1 MVLTTVE
8 SCVVQ
13 GSYMG
18 RDTDSGPE
26 TVIELW
32 CRAREGHSILLL
44 ITGVRPWL
52 EISVPGRL
60 KTPPNLDD
68 LLDQARAIKGVTKIH
83 EPIDKWSEMGVKP
96 HWRVEVSQPWAVS
109 TGPKVREKLER
120 EWSVTSADIPFINR
134 LFMDNDIGPHISTE
148 AEVLWANQS
157 VPDSLFAK
165 LPGSNKGDAA
175 RLQAADKIRDIGGSG
190 LYPVDLIATCDFTK
204 IVRCEPFATPFVL
217 MSFDL
222 ETSIAE
228 ETVLCAAA
236 VIQQGDG
243 ERVIREFQGNEKEIL
258 TGLSKL
264 IREYDP
270 DIITG
275 YNIDNFDL
283 PRLNTRMKSLAN
295 KKDFSSGADLFGWG
309 RVPIIESEAKRLVPS
324 RDSNRRTWRIHGRCV
339 LDAWWQARTV
349 LRPKRETLKYVC
361 RLLWPENEDLQ
372 KMDVDASQMDREWA
386 ERPDV
391 VMEYCVQDTILPLE
405 ILREISAVKRKEAL
419 ASVAA
424 VPLEVAISGTT
435 SQWIDSL
442 VIRLADSENIAV
454 PRTNRGGRGE
464 QIVGGYVH
472 EVEAGVSRW
481 IAVLDFK
488 SMYPSIMI
496 SNNICYTTRIDKNN
510 RPDEVPESGFH
521 ESPLGAKFLPVE
533 TRRGI
538 IPRLLGDL
546 MNLRSEHKSALK
558 TAQESGDKVAEQFH
572 DEMQYAVKIL
582 MNSFYGVFASK
593 FYRFTHE
600 DLGSS
605 ITAWARSNIKSI
617 INQLDEE
624 GHHVVYSDTDSVFV
638 EAPVKEDAPLK
649 EPAEGE
655 DRTSWDEASEELIKF
670 GDELADRFTKEGA
683 ELEFETAL
691 SSFFSHGAKK
701 RYVGQVIWPEPK
713 LLIRGYEVRR
723 TDSFT
728 LLTDAMTELFEMI
741 LDGESDT
748 AVNMCISLIKKVKE
762 GNVAPRDL
770 VISKS
775 CKGKVSAGGQI
786 DFTSAYVNPDRM
798 VQVRAAKQRIE
809 AGLNFTPGM
818 KVGWLVTDFSKSP
831 MKVAAWLE
839 DETGVEQTEYDPGF
853 YVKRLA
859 TALGRITEAFGWSGD
874 DLIKGNR
881 QANLFSF

>member
-1 MVLTTVE
+1 
-8 SCVVQ
+8 
-13 GSYMG
+13 
-18 RDTDSGPE
+18 
-26 TVIELW
+26 
-32 CRAREGHSILLL
+32 
-44 ITGVRPWL
+44 
-52 EISVPGRL
+52 
-60 KTPPNLDD
+60 
-68 LLDQARAIKGVTKIH
+68 
-83 EPIDKWSEMGVKP
+83 
-96 HWRVEVSQPWAVS
+96 
-109 TGPKVREKLER
+109 
-120 EWSVTSADIPFINR
+120 
-134 LFMDNDIGPHISTE
+134 MDNDIGPHISAE

-165 LPGSNKGDAA
+165 LPESDKGDAA

-204 IVRCEPFATPFVL
+204 IVRCEPFPTPFVL

-243 ERVIREFQGNEKEIL
+243 ERVIREFQGDEKEIL
-258 TGLSKL
+258 AGLSKL
-264 IREYDP
+264 VREYDP

-510 RPDEVPESGFH
+510 RPDEVPE
-521 ESPLGAKFLPVE
+521 
-533 TRRGI
+533 
-538 IPRLLGDL
+538 
-546 MNLRSEHKSALK
+546 
-558 TAQESGDKVAEQFH
+558 
-572 DEMQYAVKIL
+572 
-582 MNSFYGVFASK
+582 
-593 FYRFTHE
+593 
-600 DLGSS
+600 
-605 ITAWARSNIKSI
+605 
-617 INQLDEE
+617 
-624 GHHVVYSDTDSVFV
+624 
-638 EAPVKEDAPLK
+638 
-649 EPAEGE
+649 
-655 DRTSWDEASEELIKF
+655 
-670 GDELADRFTKEGA
+670 
-683 ELEFETAL
+683 
-691 SSFFSHGAKK
+691 
-701 RYVGQVIWPEPK
+701 
-713 LLIRGYEVRR
+713 
-723 TDSFT
+723 
-728 LLTDAMTELFEMI
+728 
-741 LDGESDT
+741 
-748 AVNMCISLIKKVKE
+748 
-762 GNVAPRDL
+762 
-770 VISKS
+770 
-775 CKGKVSAGGQI
+775 
-786 DFTSAYVNPDRM
+786 
-798 VQVRAAKQRIE
+798 
-809 AGLNFTPGM
+809 
-818 KVGWLVTDFSKSP
+818 
-831 MKVAAWLE
+831 
-839 DETGVEQTEYDPGF
+839 
-853 YVKRLA
+853 
-859 TALGRITEAFGWSGD
+859 
-874 DLIKGNR
+874 
-881 QANLFSF
+881 